1 MKRSLGV
8 MSFLV
13 WTGILLSAY
22 YVYQKPGMLYAFA
35 GLAATLWTLT
45 VAALLLFNAY
55 SLGRRVIFRLGLPSM
70 NPVDRLFLSLGVGMG
85 ILGLLGLLVSA
96 LQLARAPVFLFLLLA
111 FTIYFLLQGD
121 GNALRTELSAFK
133 AQWTLSLSQYNVFTK
148 LALLL
153 LLSLSFLLTLAPQ
166 FEAFDALLYHLA
178 QPARVLQD
186 GGLRL
191 VNVPHFWFP
200 NLTENL
206 YLWGLALGSE
216 RAAQMMHLAW
226 GVLAALL
233 LWHWAVR
240 IWGIEIG
247 RKTLLLLA
255 AIPSLPMLASWAYA
269 DLALVFYAIAALYSL
284 TSFQSTNSSGWLR
297 LAGAMAGLAMAVK
310 YTSFTVPLAGGLLL
324 LFWGRNSFVQ
334 AIARA
339 AQFSLVALLTAAPW
353 YLRNAIVMDNPFYP
367 FVFGGEYWD
376 SFRAAWYASPGSGI
390 GWDPLQ
396 ILLLPLHA
404 TLGHR
409 DENFYDG
416 RIGPL
421 FLLLAP
427 LALWVLLSRIR
438 QHSED
443 GVSLQAIAVF
453 SGVSL
458 VAWTLG
464 VVSTKSLWQAR
475 LLLPALIPFALP
487 SALGW
492 DLLRSLDTSRFRLS
506 FFSNAVIV
514 AVITLTVFDNA
525 MFGLQRNP
533 LAVALGA
540 QSRQGYMARVN
551 PSYAAL
557 IQLMETLPQD
567 ARLYQLL
574 EPRSYALPR
583 RTQPDPINDNFF
595 HDLYIHRTPSAIVE
609 RWKADGYTHVLVYE
623 RGLRLSAE
631 DTSNELVAAGQP
643 ALTATLKS
651 LELVS
656 QTPDQVYSIYR
667 IP

>member
-8 MSFLV
+8 VSFLV

-35 GLAATLWTLT
+35 GLAATVWTLV

-55 SLGRRVIFRLGLPSM
+55 SVGRRVIFRLGLASM
-70 NPVDRLFLSLGVGMG
+70 EPVDRLFLALGVGIG
-85 ILGLLGLLVSA
+85 VLGLLGLLVSA
-96 LQLARAPVFLFLLLA
+96 LQLARAPIFLLLLLA
-111 FTIYFLLQGD
+111 STIYFFLQGD
-121 GNALRTELSAFK
+121 VNALRAELSAFK
-133 AQWTLSLSQYNVFTK
+133 AQWTLSLSQYNFFTK

-206 YLWGLALGSE
+206 YLWALALGSE
-216 RAAQMMHLAW
+216 RAAQMMHLTW
-226 GVLAALL
+226 GILAALL
-233 LWHWAVR
+233 LWRWAVR
-240 IWGIEIG
+240 VWDIEIG

-269 DLALVFYAIAALYSL
+269 DLALAFYAIATLYSL
-284 TSFQSTNSSGWLR
+284 TSFQSTKSSGWLR
-297 LAGAMAGLAMAVK
+297 LAGVMAGLAMAVK
-310 YTSFTVPLAGGLLL
+310 YTSFTVPLAGGLLIL
-324 LFWGRNSFVQ
+324 LWGRSSFSQ
-334 AIARA
+334 AIVRA
-339 AQFSLVALLTAAPW
+339 AQFSLVAFLIAAPW

-376 SFRAAWYASPGSGI
+376 SFRAAWYASAGSGI

-396 ILLLPLHA
+396 ILMLPLNA

-427 LALWVLLSRIR
+427 LALWAMLSRTR

-443 GVSLQAIAVF
+443 GLSLQAIAVF
-453 SGVSL
+453 SGLSL
-458 VAWTLG
+458 IAWTLG
-464 VVSTKSLWQAR
+464 VISTKSLWQAR
-475 LLLPALIPFALP
+475 LLLPALIPFVLP

-492 DLLRSLDTSRFRLS
+492 DVLKGLDTSRFRPS
-506 FFSNAVIV
+506 FFSNAVIA

-525 MFGLQRNP
+525 MFVLQRNP

-540 QSRQGYMARVN
+540 QSRQGYIARVN

-557 IQLMETLPQD
+557 MQLVEELPED
-567 ARLYQLL
+567 ARLYQLF

-583 RTQPDPINDNFF
+583 YSQPDPINDNFF
-595 HDLYIHRTPSAIVE
+595 HDLYVHKTPAAIVN

-623 RGLRLSAE
+623 RGLKLSAG
-631 DTSNELVAAGQP
+631 DTSNEFVVAGQS
-643 ALTATLKS
+643 ALAETIQS
-651 LELVS
+651 LQLVHR
-656 QTPDQVYSIYR
+656 TPDEVYSIYR